1 MNRQRKFITNPIGNH
16 CRSGN
21 VLSGLTKLCWD
32 FIATGACIPYRAID
46 SMTVLNRS
54 TADSGTAISCM
65 YPMMQKG
72 IITAFMISTGKPT
85 EIPWNLDIMTWCLC
99 SRRKSGIR
107 IAGLRYTKRPEP
119 TLPVSAPNTARDLPC
134 GIPIMTSTMPWIW
147 APNGIFWERC
157 SKRSESST

>member
-65 YPMMQKG
+65 YPMKPKG
-72 IITAFMISTGKPT
+72 TIMGYMISTGKPMA
-85 EIPWNLDIMTWCLC
+85 IPWNSAIMTWFRYSPL
-99 SRRKSGIR
+99 RNGIR
-107 IAGLRYTKRPEP
+107 ITGQNSTKKQVP